1 MKIHYLDWAE
11 KIRKKYSQIGE
22 YGFAGATLTFLQGEK
37 HSEPQNGGEERRLM
51 LFFQNLIFCWEN
63 SIGVKL
69 SIGNERVL
77 EKSVRLALE
86 TAIQK
91 LTSEEKTHF
100 SREVKIARE
109 LLEGKE
115 KTEIQMQKSL
125 VFRRWQEGYSWEEI
139 SGHRKIREYAE
150 RLEETRNRRQE
161 LARIRSRKIAG
172 VQSRADARIQSKRME
187 FAQIQNMEEVQKTE
201 EIRIQNQH
209 MRQRPGM
216 EIKANE
222 AEVSLLEKMQDQSN
236 LVHREVKETADGT
249 GIQSRAENR
258 WEPPHEREIES
269 GKESQRE
276 RARRESRLE
285 KQMENL
291 KESIRRSEK
300 QQESQ
305 RELVRQE
312 KRQQKAQSEL
322 RNTQTEQQ
330 KAQSELRNIRTEQQK
345 MQTELIRQQEKLTET
360 RIQLEKDPQIQQ
372 IHEEREKEVLEQER
386 EKKQAVRAETSRLEI
401 EKERVRTE
409 HQNRLEAESRLESTA
424 ERQNQPEAESRLEST
439 AARQNQPEAESGLE
453 NIPEWQ
459 NRGGE
464 DASVESKL
472 LREVLTAEP
481 AGMEALERPE
491 SSLVYLEAKETAD
504 GTGIQSRAEN
514 RWENPH
520 EREIESRKES
530 QREIERRES
539 QLEKQIEN
547 LKESIRWSEKQQ
559 ESQRELVRQEKRQ
572 QKAQSELRNAQTE
585 QQKAQ
590 SELRNTQT
598 EQQKA
603 QSELRNIQTE
613 QQKMQTEL
621 IRQQGKLTETR
632 TQLEKDPQIQQMH
645 EEWGKEVLEQEKK
658 RAVREETSRLEI
670 EKERMRTE
678 HQNRLEA
685 ESRLESTTER
695 QNQPE
700 AESRL
705 ESTTERQNQPEA
717 ESRLEST
724 AERQNQ
730 PEAESGLEN
739 IPEWQNRG
747 GEDASVESKLFREEF
762 TVEPAGMEALERPE
776 SSLVYLEAKET
787 ADGTGI
793 QSHAERRWE
802 RPSEKA
808 HEREIESGK
817 ESQREIGHRESRLE
831 KQMEKLKESI
841 HWSEKQQESQ
851 REFARQEERQ
861 QKTKSELLN
870 IQTELQKVQS
880 EQVPQ
885 QEKLTETRIQ
895 LEKEP
900 QILKH
905 PESSLVYLESKET
918 SDEIGV
924 QSHAGK
930 QLEIP
935 SEKVQPEPRDTQ
947 IELQKMQTE
956 LIRQQEKL
964 TETQIQLEKETQ
976 ILKHPE
982 NSLVYL
988 EPVQMPKHPESSL
1001 VHLEPENR
1009 LFPGAVERMEKNVKT
1024 MEKVLERFRVVT
1036 ETRKSVFSE
1045 PHIVEKHSNVRLE
1058 KLVSGTLQQKQE
1070 KIRTAALQQNHRV
1083 RTIKRIIPRLEVL
1096 PGNREMRLEIL
1107 ETVGKT
1113 SGYGAG
1119 QEFTSLPELSTTA
1132 KIQYTVPESQKTDRT
1147 NVGSEVSAISATL
1160 AQTREETRILRKNTG
1175 YTRTALIEQEKKID
1189 GIRKELNTQM
1199 KQVNEEVRRLM
1210 DTQRRDMSVQ
1220 NLAGKVMKELQRQF
1234 RTEKIRRGY

>member
-139 SGHRKIREYAE
+139 SGHREIREYVE

-161 LARIRSRKIAG
+161 LARIRSREIAG
-172 VQSRADARIQSKRME
+172 VQSRADAGIQSRGME
-187 FAQIQNMEEVQKTE
+187 FAQIQNH
-201 EIRIQNQH
+201 H
-209 MRQRPGM
+209 MRQHPGM
-216 EIKANE
+216 EIKTNE
-222 AEVSLLEKMQDQSN
+222 AEGSLLEKMQDQSN
-236 LVHREVKETADGT
+236 LVHREVNETLG
-249 GIQSRAENR
+249 
-258 WEPPHEREIES
+258 EREVRLNRT
-269 GKESQRE
+269 ESQLETVRLEKRE
-276 RARRESRLE
+276 QESQLETTHLEKRERESR
-285 KQMENL
+285 ME
-291 KESIRRSEK
+291 IPSEK
-300 QQESQ
+300 VQPEP
-305 RELVRQE
+305 RD
-312 KRQQKAQSEL
+312 
-322 RNTQTEQQ
+322 TQTE
-330 KAQSELRNIRTEQQK
+330 LQK
-345 MQTELIRQQEKLTET
+345 MQTGLNRQQEKLTET
-360 RIQLEKDPQIQQ
+360 QIQLEKETQILKDPENSLVHLEPVQKPEHLESSLVHRKSKKVPDESGVQDRAQIQTF
-372 IHEEREKEVLEQER
+372 EQEQ
-386 EKKQAVRAETSRLEI
+386 EKKLSVRAEADRLEI

-409 HQNRLEAESRLESTA
+409 RQNQLETEKRLERAIERENRSEAESRLEHAIERENRSEAESRLESVT
-424 ERQNQPEAESRLEST
+424 ER
-439 AARQNQPEAESGLE
+439 
-453 NIPEWQ
+453 Q

-464 DASVESKL
+464 DISVDSKPFGEEL
-472 LREVLTAEP
+472 IAEP
-481 AGMEALERPE
+481 AGME
-491 SSLVYLEAKETAD
+491 
-504 GTGIQSRAEN
+504 
-514 RWENPH
+514 
-520 EREIESRKES
+520 
-530 QREIERRES
+530 
-539 QLEKQIEN
+539 
-547 LKESIRWSEKQQ
+547 
-559 ESQRELVRQEKRQ
+559 
-572 QKAQSELRNAQTE
+572 
-585 QQKAQ
+585 
-590 SELRNTQT
+590 
-598 EQQKA
+598 
-603 QSELRNIQTE
+603 
-613 QQKMQTEL
+613 
-621 IRQQGKLTETR
+621 
-632 TQLEKDPQIQQMH
+632 
-645 EEWGKEVLEQEKK
+645 
-658 RAVREETSRLEI
+658 
-670 EKERMRTE
+670 
-678 HQNRLEA
+678 
-685 ESRLESTTER
+685 
-695 QNQPE
+695 
-700 AESRL
+700 
-705 ESTTERQNQPEA
+705 
-717 ESRLEST
+717 
-724 AERQNQ
+724 
-730 PEAESGLEN
+730 
-739 IPEWQNRG
+739 
-747 GEDASVESKLFREEF
+747 EF
-762 TVEPAGMEALERPE
+762 E
-776 SSLVYLEAKET
+776 
-787 ADGTGI
+787 
-793 QSHAERRWE
+793 
-802 RPSEKA
+802 
-808 HEREIESGK
+808 
-817 ESQREIGHRESRLE
+817 
-831 KQMEKLKESI
+831 
-841 HWSEKQQESQ
+841 
-851 REFARQEERQ
+851 
-861 QKTKSELLN
+861 
-870 IQTELQKVQS
+870 
-880 EQVPQ
+880 
-885 QEKLTETRIQ
+885 
-895 LEKEP
+895 
-900 QILKH
+900 H

-918 SDEIGV
+918 SDETGV

-935 SEKVQPEPRDTQ
+935 SEKAQPEPRDTRT
-947 IELQKMQTE
+947 ELQKVQSE
-956 LIRQQEKL
+956 QVRQQEKL

-988 EPVQMPKHPESSL
+988 ESKKAPDGSRQDKAKILLNNLSESASQRKKQ
-1001 VHLEPENR
+1001 PENR

-1096 PGNREMRLEIL
+1096 PGNRGMRLEIL

-1113 SGYGAG
+1113 SGYEAG

-1132 KIQYTVPESQKTDRT
+1132 KIQYTVPESRKTDRT

>member
-1 MKIHYLDWAE
+1 
-11 KIRKKYSQIGE
+11 
-22 YGFAGATLTFLQGEK
+22 
-37 HSEPQNGGEERRLM
+37 
-51 LFFQNLIFCWEN
+51 
-63 SIGVKL
+63 
-69 SIGNERVL
+69 
-77 EKSVRLALE
+77 
-86 TAIQK
+86 
-91 LTSEEKTHF
+91 
-100 SREVKIARE
+100 
-109 LLEGKE
+109 
-115 KTEIQMQKSL
+115 
-125 VFRRWQEGYSWEEI
+125 
-139 SGHRKIREYAE
+139 
-150 RLEETRNRRQE
+150 
-161 LARIRSRKIAG
+161 
-172 VQSRADARIQSKRME
+172 
-187 FAQIQNMEEVQKTE
+187 
-201 EIRIQNQH
+201 
-209 MRQRPGM
+209 
-216 EIKANE
+216 
-222 AEVSLLEKMQDQSN
+222 
-236 LVHREVKETADGT
+236 
-249 GIQSRAENR
+249 
-258 WEPPHEREIES
+258 
-269 GKESQRE
+269 
-276 RARRESRLE
+276 
-285 KQMENL
+285 
-291 KESIRRSEK
+291 
-300 QQESQ
+300 
-305 RELVRQE
+305 
-312 KRQQKAQSEL
+312 
-322 RNTQTEQQ
+322 
-330 KAQSELRNIRTEQQK
+330 
-345 MQTELIRQQEKLTET
+345 
-360 RIQLEKDPQIQQ
+360 
-372 IHEEREKEVLEQER
+372 
-386 EKKQAVRAETSRLEI
+386 
-401 EKERVRTE
+401 
-409 HQNRLEAESRLESTA
+409 
-424 ERQNQPEAESRLEST
+424 
-439 AARQNQPEAESGLE
+439 
-453 NIPEWQ
+453 
-459 NRGGE
+459 
-464 DASVESKL
+464 
-472 LREVLTAEP
+472 
-481 AGMEALERPE
+481 
-491 SSLVYLEAKETAD
+491 
-504 GTGIQSRAEN
+504 
-514 RWENPH
+514 
-520 EREIESRKES
+520 
-530 QREIERRES
+530 
-539 QLEKQIEN
+539 
-547 LKESIRWSEKQQ
+547 
-559 ESQRELVRQEKRQ
+559 
-572 QKAQSELRNAQTE
+572 
-585 QQKAQ
+585 
-590 SELRNTQT
+590 
-598 EQQKA
+598 
-603 QSELRNIQTE
+603 
-613 QQKMQTEL
+613 MQTEL

-678 HQNRLEA
+678 HQNRL
-685 ESRLESTTER
+685 
-695 QNQPE
+695 E

-935 SEKVQPEPRDTQ
+935 SEKAQPEPRDTRT
-947 IELQKMQTE
+947 ELQKVQSE
-956 LIRQQEKL
+956 QVRQQEKL

-988 EPVQMPKHPESSL
+988 ESKKAPDGSRQDKAKILLNNLSESASQRKKQ
-1001 VHLEPENR
+1001 PENR

-1096 PGNREMRLEIL
+1096 PGNRGMRLEIL

-1113 SGYGAG
+1113 SGYEAG

-1132 KIQYTVPESQKTDRT
+1132 KIQYTVPESRKTDRT

-1189 GIRKELNTQM
+1189 GIRRELNTQM

>member
-161 LARIRSRKIAG
+161 LARIRNREIAG
-172 VQSRADARIQSKRME
+172 VQSRADAGIQSRGME
-187 FAQIQNMEEVQKTE
+187 FARIQNMEEVQNTE
-201 EIRIQNQH
+201 EARIQNHH
-209 MRQRPGM
+209 MRQHPGM
-216 EIKANE
+216 EIKTNE
-222 AEVSLLEKMQDQSN
+222 AEGSLLEKMQDQSN
-236 LVHREVKETADGT
+236 LVHREVNETLGEREVRLNKTESQLETVRLEKREQESRMEIPSEKVQPEPRDTQTELQKMQTGLNRQQEKLTETQIQLEKETQILKHPENSLVHLEPVQKPEHPENSLVHLEPVQMPEHLESSLVHRKSKKAPDESGVQDRAQ
-249 GIQSRAENR
+249 IQALEQEQEKKLSVRAEADR
-258 WEPPHEREIES
+258 LEIE
-269 GKESQRE
+269 KERVRTERQNQLETEKRLE
-276 RARRESRLE
+276 RAIERQNRSEAESRLE
-285 KQMENL
+285 HAIERQN
-291 KESIRRSEK
+291 RSEAESRLEYAIERQNRSEAESRLERAIERENRSETESRLERAIEHENRSEAESRLESVTERQNRGGEDISVDSKLFGEELIAEPAGMEEFEHPESSLVYLESKETSDEIGVQSHAGK
-300 QQESQ
+300 QLEIPSEKVQPEPRDTQ
-305 RELVRQE
+305 IEL
-312 KRQQKAQSEL
+312 
-322 RNTQTEQQ
+322 
-330 KAQSELRNIRTEQQK
+330 QK

-360 RIQLEKDPQIQQ
+360 QIQLEKETQILKHPENSLMHLEPVQVPEHPESSLLHRKPKKVPYESGAHDRAKIQ
-372 IHEEREKEVLEQER
+372 AFEQEQ
-386 EKKQAVRAETSRLEI
+386 EKKLSVRAEADRLEI

-409 HQNRLEAESRLESTA
+409 
-424 ERQNQPEAESRLEST
+424 RQNQLETEKRLERAT
-439 AARQNQPEAESGLE
+439 ER
-453 NIPEWQ
+453 Q

-464 DASVESKL
+464 DISVDSKPFG
-472 LREVLTAEP
+472 EELTAEP
-481 AGMEALERPE
+481 AGME
-491 SSLVYLEAKETAD
+491 
-504 GTGIQSRAEN
+504 
-514 RWENPH
+514 
-520 EREIESRKES
+520 
-530 QREIERRES
+530 
-539 QLEKQIEN
+539 
-547 LKESIRWSEKQQ
+547 
-559 ESQRELVRQEKRQ
+559 
-572 QKAQSELRNAQTE
+572 
-585 QQKAQ
+585 
-590 SELRNTQT
+590 
-598 EQQKA
+598 
-603 QSELRNIQTE
+603 
-613 QQKMQTEL
+613 
-621 IRQQGKLTETR
+621 
-632 TQLEKDPQIQQMH
+632 
-645 EEWGKEVLEQEKK
+645 
-658 RAVREETSRLEI
+658 
-670 EKERMRTE
+670 
-678 HQNRLEA
+678 
-685 ESRLESTTER
+685 
-695 QNQPE
+695 
-700 AESRL
+700 
-705 ESTTERQNQPEA
+705 
-717 ESRLEST
+717 
-724 AERQNQ
+724 
-730 PEAESGLEN
+730 
-739 IPEWQNRG
+739 
-747 GEDASVESKLFREEF
+747 EF
-762 TVEPAGMEALERPE
+762 E
-776 SSLVYLEAKET
+776 
-787 ADGTGI
+787 
-793 QSHAERRWE
+793 
-802 RPSEKA
+802 
-808 HEREIESGK
+808 
-817 ESQREIGHRESRLE
+817 
-831 KQMEKLKESI
+831 
-841 HWSEKQQESQ
+841 
-851 REFARQEERQ
+851 
-861 QKTKSELLN
+861 
-870 IQTELQKVQS
+870 
-880 EQVPQ
+880 
-885 QEKLTETRIQ
+885 
-895 LEKEP
+895 
-900 QILKH
+900 H

-1113 SGYGAG
+1113 SGYEAG

-1132 KIQYTVPESQKTDRT
+1132 KIQYTVPESRKTDRT

>member
-22 YGFAGATLTFLQGEK
+22 YGFAGATLTFLRGEK

-115 KTEIQMQKSL
+115 KTEVQMQKSL

-139 SGHRKIREYAE
+139 SEHREIREYVE

-161 LARIRSRKIAG
+161 LARIRNREIAG
-172 VQSRADARIQSKRME
+172 VQSRADAGIQSGGME
-187 FAQIQNMEEVQKTE
+187 FA
-201 EIRIQNQH
+201 RIQNHH
-209 MRQRPGM
+209 MRQHPGM
-216 EIKANE
+216 EIKTNE
-222 AEVSLLEKMQDQSN
+222 AEGSLLEKMQDQSN
-236 LVHREVKETADGT
+236 LVHREVNETLG
-249 GIQSRAENR
+249 
-258 WEPPHEREIES
+258 EREVRLN
-269 GKESQRE
+269 KTESQLE
-276 RARRESRLE
+276 TVRLE
-285 KQMENL
+285 KREQESRME
-291 KESIRRSEK
+291 IPSEK
-300 QQESQ
+300 VQPEP
-305 RELVRQE
+305 RD
-312 KRQQKAQSEL
+312 
-322 RNTQTEQQ
+322 TQTE
-330 KAQSELRNIRTEQQK
+330 LQK
-345 MQTELIRQQEKLTET
+345 MQTGLNRQQEKLIET
-360 RIQLEKDPQIQQ
+360 QIQLEKETQILKHPENSLVHLEPVQKPEHPENSLVHLEPVQKPEHPESSLVHRKSKKAPDESGVQDRAQIQA
-372 IHEEREKEVLEQER
+372 LEQEQ
-386 EKKQAVRAETSRLEI
+386 EKKLSVRAEADRLEI

-409 HQNRLEAESRLESTA
+409 RQNQLETEKRLERAIERENRSETESRLEHA
-424 ERQNQPEAESRLEST
+424 IERQNRSETESRLEGVT
-439 AARQNQPEAESGLE
+439 ER
-453 NIPEWQ
+453 Q

-464 DASVESKL
+464 DISVDAKPFGEEL
-472 LREVLTAEP
+472 IAEP
-481 AGMEALERPE
+481 AGME
-491 SSLVYLEAKETAD
+491 
-504 GTGIQSRAEN
+504 
-514 RWENPH
+514 
-520 EREIESRKES
+520 
-530 QREIERRES
+530 
-539 QLEKQIEN
+539 
-547 LKESIRWSEKQQ
+547 
-559 ESQRELVRQEKRQ
+559 
-572 QKAQSELRNAQTE
+572 
-585 QQKAQ
+585 
-590 SELRNTQT
+590 
-598 EQQKA
+598 
-603 QSELRNIQTE
+603 
-613 QQKMQTEL
+613 
-621 IRQQGKLTETR
+621 
-632 TQLEKDPQIQQMH
+632 
-645 EEWGKEVLEQEKK
+645 
-658 RAVREETSRLEI
+658 
-670 EKERMRTE
+670 
-678 HQNRLEA
+678 
-685 ESRLESTTER
+685 
-695 QNQPE
+695 
-700 AESRL
+700 
-705 ESTTERQNQPEA
+705 
-717 ESRLEST
+717 
-724 AERQNQ
+724 
-730 PEAESGLEN
+730 
-739 IPEWQNRG
+739 
-747 GEDASVESKLFREEF
+747 EF
-762 TVEPAGMEALERPE
+762 E
-776 SSLVYLEAKET
+776 
-787 ADGTGI
+787 
-793 QSHAERRWE
+793 
-802 RPSEKA
+802 
-808 HEREIESGK
+808 
-817 ESQREIGHRESRLE
+817 
-831 KQMEKLKESI
+831 
-841 HWSEKQQESQ
+841 
-851 REFARQEERQ
+851 
-861 QKTKSELLN
+861 
-870 IQTELQKVQS
+870 
-880 EQVPQ
+880 
-885 QEKLTETRIQ
+885 
-895 LEKEP
+895 
-900 QILKH
+900 H

-918 SDEIGV
+918 SDETGV

-935 SEKVQPEPRDTQ
+935 SEKAQPEPRDTQ
-947 IELQKMQTE
+947 TELQKMQTE

-982 NSLVYL
+982 NSLVHLEPVQKPEHPENSLVHLEPVQKPEHPESSLVHRKSKKAPDESGVQDRAQIQALEQEQEKKLSVRAEADRLEIEKERVRTERQNQLETEKRLERAIERENRSETESRLEHAIERQNRSETESRLEGVTERQNRGGEDISVDAKPFGEELIAEPAGMEEFEHPESSLVYLESKETSDETGVQSRTGKWLGIPSEKAQPDPRDTRTELQKVQSEQVRQQEKLTETQIQLEKETQILKHPENSLVHL
-988 EPVQMPKHPESSL
+988 EPVQMPKHPESLL

-1045 PHIVEKHSNVRLE
+1045 SHIVEKHSNVRLE

-1096 PGNREMRLEIL
+1096 PGNRKMRLEIL

-1113 SGYGAG
+1113 SGYEAG

-1132 KIQYTVPESQKTDRT
+1132 KIQYTVPESRKTDRT

>member
-69 SIGNERVL
+69 SLGNERVM
-77 EKSVRLALE
+77 EKSARLALE

-139 SGHRKIREYAE
+139 SGHREIREYAE

-161 LARIRSRKIAG
+161 LAWIRKREIAG
-172 VQSRADARIQSKRME
+172 VQSRADAGIQSRGME
-187 FAQIQNMEEVQKTE
+187 FAQIQNMEEVQNTE
-201 EIRIQNQH
+201 EARIQNHH
-209 MRQRPGM
+209 MRQNPGM
-216 EIKANE
+216 EIKTNE
-222 AEVSLLEKMQDQSN
+222 AEGSLLEKMQDQSN
-236 LVHREVKETADGT
+236 LVHREVNETADGT
-249 GIQSRAENR
+249 GSRAE
-258 WEPPHEREIES
+258 S
-269 GKESQRE
+269 
-276 RARRESRLE
+276 
-285 KQMENL
+285 
-291 KESIRRSEK
+291 
-300 QQESQ
+300 
-305 RELVRQE
+305 
-312 KRQQKAQSEL
+312 
-322 RNTQTEQQ
+322 
-330 KAQSELRNIRTEQQK
+330 
-345 MQTELIRQQEKLTET
+345 
-360 RIQLEKDPQIQQ
+360 
-372 IHEEREKEVLEQER
+372 
-386 EKKQAVRAETSRLEI
+386 
-401 EKERVRTE
+401 
-409 HQNRLEAESRLESTA
+409 
-424 ERQNQPEAESRLEST
+424 
-439 AARQNQPEAESGLE
+439 
-453 NIPEWQ
+453 
-459 NRGGE
+459 
-464 DASVESKL
+464 
-472 LREVLTAEP
+472 
-481 AGMEALERPE
+481 
-491 SSLVYLEAKETAD
+491 
-504 GTGIQSRAEN
+504 
-514 RWENPH
+514 RWENPPQKAPG
-520 EREIESRKES
+520 RETEGGKKS
-530 QREIERRES
+530 QREIERQERR
-539 QLEKQIEN
+539 LEKQIEN
-547 LKESIRWSEKQQ
+547 LKESIHWREKQQ
-559 ESQRELVRQEKRQ
+559 ESQREFVRQEKR
-572 QKAQSELRNAQTE
+572 
-585 QQKAQ
+585 
-590 SELRNTQT
+590 
-598 EQQKA
+598 QQKA

-613 QQKMQTEL
+613 QQKVQTEL
-621 IRQQGKLTETR
+621 IRQQEKLTETR
-632 TQLEKDPQIQQMH
+632 TQLEKDSQIQQMH
-645 EEWGKEVLEQEKK
+645 EERGKEVLEQEKK

-685 ESRLESTTER
+685 ESL
-695 QNQPE
+695 
-700 AESRL
+700 
-705 ESTTERQNQPEA
+705 
-717 ESRLEST
+717 LEST

-747 GEDASVESKLFREEF
+747 GEDASVESKLFREVF

-817 ESQREIGHRESRLE
+817 ESQREIGRRESRLE

-870 IQTELQKVQS
+870 TQTELQKVQS
-880 EQVPQ
+880 EQVRQ
-885 QEKLTETRIQ
+885 QEKLTETRTQ
-895 LEKEP
+895 LEKNS

-918 SDEIGV
+918 LDETGV
-924 QSHAGK
+924 QSRTGK
-930 QLEIP
+930 QLGIP
-935 SEKVQPEPRDTQ
+935 SEKAQPELRDTQ
-947 IELQKMQTE
+947 PELQKMQTE

-988 EPVQMPKHPESSL
+988 ESKKAPDGSRQDKAKILLNNLSESASQRKKQ
-1001 VHLEPENR
+1001 PENR

-1113 SGYGAG
+1113 SGYEAG

-1132 KIQYTVPESQKTDRT
+1132 KIQYTVPESRKTDRT

>member
-37 HSEPQNGGEERRLM
+37 HSEPKNGGEERRLM

-77 EKSVRLALE
+77 EKSARLALE

-161 LARIRSRKIAG
+161 LARIRSREIASI
-172 VQSRADARIQSKRME
+172 QSRADAGIQSRGME
-187 FAQIQNMEEVQKTE
+187 FAQIQNH
-201 EIRIQNQH
+201 H
-209 MRQRPGM
+209 MRQHPGM
-216 EIKANE
+216 EIKTNE
-222 AEVSLLEKMQDQSN
+222 AEGSLLEKMQDQSN
-236 LVHREVKETADGT
+236 LVHREVNETLG
-249 GIQSRAENR
+249 
-258 WEPPHEREIES
+258 ERE
-269 GKESQRE
+269 GRLNKTESQLE
-276 RARRESRLE
+276 TVRLE
-285 KQMENL
+285 KRE
-291 KESIRRSEK
+291 
-300 QQESQ
+300 QESQ
-305 RELVRQE
+305 LETIRLE
-312 KRQQKAQSEL
+312 KREQESRMEIPSEKVQPES
-322 RNTQTEQQ
+322 RDTQTE
-330 KAQSELRNIRTEQQK
+330 LQK
-345 MQTELIRQQEKLTET
+345 MQIGLNRQQEKLTET
-360 RIQLEKDPQIQQ
+360 QIQLERETQILKHPENSLVHLEPVQKPEPPENSLVHLEPVQ
-372 IHEEREKEVLEQER
+372 KPEPPESSLVHLEPVQVPEHPESSLLHRKPKKVPDESGAQDRAKIQALEQEQ
-386 EKKQAVRAETSRLEI
+386 EKKLSVRAEADRLEI

-409 HQNRLEAESRLESTA
+409 RQNQLETEKRLERAIERENRSEAESRLERVI
-424 ERQNQPEAESRLEST
+424 ERENRSETESRLEGVT
-439 AARQNQPEAESGLE
+439 ER
-453 NIPEWQ
+453 Q

-464 DASVESKL
+464 DISVDSKPFGEEL
-472 LREVLTAEP
+472 IAEP
-481 AGMEALERPE
+481 AGME
-491 SSLVYLEAKETAD
+491 
-504 GTGIQSRAEN
+504 
-514 RWENPH
+514 
-520 EREIESRKES
+520 
-530 QREIERRES
+530 
-539 QLEKQIEN
+539 
-547 LKESIRWSEKQQ
+547 
-559 ESQRELVRQEKRQ
+559 
-572 QKAQSELRNAQTE
+572 
-585 QQKAQ
+585 
-590 SELRNTQT
+590 
-598 EQQKA
+598 
-603 QSELRNIQTE
+603 
-613 QQKMQTEL
+613 
-621 IRQQGKLTETR
+621 
-632 TQLEKDPQIQQMH
+632 
-645 EEWGKEVLEQEKK
+645 
-658 RAVREETSRLEI
+658 
-670 EKERMRTE
+670 
-678 HQNRLEA
+678 
-685 ESRLESTTER
+685 
-695 QNQPE
+695 
-700 AESRL
+700 
-705 ESTTERQNQPEA
+705 
-717 ESRLEST
+717 
-724 AERQNQ
+724 
-730 PEAESGLEN
+730 
-739 IPEWQNRG
+739 
-747 GEDASVESKLFREEF
+747 EF
-762 TVEPAGMEALERPE
+762 E
-776 SSLVYLEAKET
+776 
-787 ADGTGI
+787 
-793 QSHAERRWE
+793 
-802 RPSEKA
+802 
-808 HEREIESGK
+808 
-817 ESQREIGHRESRLE
+817 
-831 KQMEKLKESI
+831 
-841 HWSEKQQESQ
+841 
-851 REFARQEERQ
+851 
-861 QKTKSELLN
+861 
-870 IQTELQKVQS
+870 
-880 EQVPQ
+880 
-885 QEKLTETRIQ
+885 
-895 LEKEP
+895 
-900 QILKH
+900 H

-918 SDEIGV
+918 SDETGV

-935 SEKVQPEPRDTQ
+935 SEKAQPDPRDTRT
-947 IELQKMQTE
+947 ELQKVQSE
-956 LIRQQEKL
+956 QVRQQEKL

-982 NSLVYL
+982 NSLVHL
-988 EPVQMPKHPESSL
+988 EPVQMPKHPESLL

-1045 PHIVEKHSNVRLE
+1045 SHIVEKHSNVRLE

-1096 PGNREMRLEIL
+1096 PGNRKMRLEIL

-1113 SGYGAG
+1113 SGYEAG

-1132 KIQYTVPESQKTDRT
+1132 KIQYTVPESRKTDRT

>member
-139 SGHRKIREYAE
+139 SGHREIREYAE
-150 RLEETRNRRQE
+150 RLEETRNRRLE
-161 LARIRSRKIAG
+161 LARIRSREIASI
-172 VQSRADARIQSKRME
+172 QSRADAGIQSRGME

-201 EIRIQNQH
+201 EARIQNHH
-209 MRQRPGM
+209 MRQHPGM
-216 EIKANE
+216 EIKTNE
-222 AEVSLLEKMQDQSN
+222 AEGSLLEKMQDQSN
-236 LVHREVKETADGT
+236 LVHREVNETLG
-249 GIQSRAENR
+249 
-258 WEPPHEREIES
+258 EREVCQN
-269 GKESQRE
+269 KTESQLETVRLEKRE
-276 RARRESRLE
+276 QESQQETTHLEKRERESR
-285 KQMENL
+285 ME
-291 KESIRRSEK
+291 IPSEK
-300 QQESQ
+300 VQPEP
-305 RELVRQE
+305 RD
-312 KRQQKAQSEL
+312 
-322 RNTQTEQQ
+322 TQTE
-330 KAQSELRNIRTEQQK
+330 LQK
-345 MQTELIRQQEKLTET
+345 MQTGLNRQQEKLTET
-360 RIQLEKDPQIQQ
+360 QIQLEKETQILKHPENSLVHLEPVQNPEHPENSLVHLESVQMSEPPESSLVHRKSKKAPDESGVQDRAQIQA
-372 IHEEREKEVLEQER
+372 LEQEQ
-386 EKKQAVRAETSRLEI
+386 EKKLSVRAEADRLEI

-409 HQNRLEAESRLESTA
+409 RQNQLETEKRLERAIERQNRSEAESRLERAIERENRSETESRLEHAIERENRSEAESRLESVT
-424 ERQNQPEAESRLEST
+424 ER
-439 AARQNQPEAESGLE
+439 
-453 NIPEWQ
+453 Q

-464 DASVESKL
+464 NISVDSKPFGEEL
-472 LREVLTAEP
+472 IAEP
-481 AGMEALERPE
+481 AGME
-491 SSLVYLEAKETAD
+491 
-504 GTGIQSRAEN
+504 
-514 RWENPH
+514 
-520 EREIESRKES
+520 
-530 QREIERRES
+530 
-539 QLEKQIEN
+539 
-547 LKESIRWSEKQQ
+547 
-559 ESQRELVRQEKRQ
+559 
-572 QKAQSELRNAQTE
+572 
-585 QQKAQ
+585 
-590 SELRNTQT
+590 
-598 EQQKA
+598 
-603 QSELRNIQTE
+603 
-613 QQKMQTEL
+613 
-621 IRQQGKLTETR
+621 
-632 TQLEKDPQIQQMH
+632 
-645 EEWGKEVLEQEKK
+645 
-658 RAVREETSRLEI
+658 
-670 EKERMRTE
+670 
-678 HQNRLEA
+678 
-685 ESRLESTTER
+685 
-695 QNQPE
+695 
-700 AESRL
+700 
-705 ESTTERQNQPEA
+705 
-717 ESRLEST
+717 
-724 AERQNQ
+724 
-730 PEAESGLEN
+730 
-739 IPEWQNRG
+739 
-747 GEDASVESKLFREEF
+747 EF
-762 TVEPAGMEALERPE
+762 E
-776 SSLVYLEAKET
+776 
-787 ADGTGI
+787 
-793 QSHAERRWE
+793 
-802 RPSEKA
+802 
-808 HEREIESGK
+808 
-817 ESQREIGHRESRLE
+817 
-831 KQMEKLKESI
+831 
-841 HWSEKQQESQ
+841 
-851 REFARQEERQ
+851 
-861 QKTKSELLN
+861 
-870 IQTELQKVQS
+870 
-880 EQVPQ
+880 
-885 QEKLTETRIQ
+885 
-895 LEKEP
+895 
-900 QILKH
+900 H

-947 IELQKMQTE
+947 TELQKMQTE
-956 LIRQQEKL
+956 LIRQQEKLTETQIQLEKEPQILKHPENSLVHLEPVQKPEPPESSLVHLEPVQVPEHPESSLLHRKPKKVPDESGAHDRAKIQAFEQEQEKKLSVRAEADRLEMEKERVRTERQNQLETEKRLERAIERENRSETESRLEHAIERENRSEAESRLESVTERQNRGGEDISVDSKPFGEELIAEPAGMEEFEHPESSLVYLESKETLDETGVQSRTGKQLGILSEKAQPEPRDTRTELQKVQSEQVRQQEKL

-1024 MEKVLERFRVVT
+1024 MERVLERFRVVT

-1045 PHIVEKHSNVRLE
+1045 SHIVEKHSNVRLE

-1113 SGYGAG
+1113 SGYEAG

-1132 KIQYTVPESQKTDRT
+1132 KIQYTVPESRKTDRT

>member
-1 MKIHYLDWAE
+1 M
-11 KIRKKYSQIGE
+11 
-22 YGFAGATLTFLQGEK
+22 QGEK

-69 SIGNERVL
+69 SLGNERVL

-161 LARIRSRKIAG
+161 LARIRSREIASI
-172 VQSRADARIQSKRME
+172 QSRADAGIQSRGME
-187 FAQIQNMEEVQKTE
+187 FA
-201 EIRIQNQH
+201 RIQNHH
-209 MRQRPGM
+209 MRQHPGM
-216 EIKANE
+216 EIKTNE
-222 AEVSLLEKMQDQSN
+222 AEGSLLEKMQDQSN
-236 LVHREVKETADGT
+236 LVHREVNETLDGT
-249 GIQSRAENR
+249 GSRAESR
-258 WEPPHEREIES
+258 WENPPQKAPGRETESGEKSQREIE
-269 GKESQRE
+269 
-276 RARRESRLE
+276 RRESQLE
-285 KQMENL
+285 KQIENL
-291 KESIRRSEK
+291 KESIHWSEK
-300 QQESQ
+300 LQESQ
-305 RELVRQE
+305 REFVRQE

-330 KAQSELRNIRTEQQK
+330 KTQSELLNTRTELQK
-345 MQTELIRQQEKLTET
+345 MQSELIRQQEQLTET
-360 RIQLEKDPQIQQ
+360 RTQREKETQIQQ
-372 IHEEREKEVLEQER
+372 IHEERAKEVLEQEQ

-409 HQNRLEAESRLESTA
+409 HQN
-424 ERQNQPEAESRLEST
+424 
-439 AARQNQPEAESGLE
+439 
-453 NIPEWQ
+453 
-459 NRGGE
+459 
-464 DASVESKL
+464 
-472 LREVLTAEP
+472 
-481 AGMEALERPE
+481 
-491 SSLVYLEAKETAD
+491 
-504 GTGIQSRAEN
+504 
-514 RWENPH
+514 
-520 EREIESRKES
+520 
-530 QREIERRES
+530 
-539 QLEKQIEN
+539 
-547 LKESIRWSEKQQ
+547 
-559 ESQRELVRQEKRQ
+559 
-572 QKAQSELRNAQTE
+572 
-585 QQKAQ
+585 
-590 SELRNTQT
+590 
-598 EQQKA
+598 
-603 QSELRNIQTE
+603 
-613 QQKMQTEL
+613 
-621 IRQQGKLTETR
+621 
-632 TQLEKDPQIQQMH
+632 
-645 EEWGKEVLEQEKK
+645 
-658 RAVREETSRLEI
+658 
-670 EKERMRTE
+670 
-678 HQNRLEA
+678 
-685 ESRLESTTER
+685 
-695 QNQPE
+695 QPE

-705 ESTTERQNQPEA
+705 ESTTERQNQLEA
-717 ESRLEST
+717 ESRLESTTERQNQLEAEGRLEST

-747 GEDASVESKLFREEF
+747 GEDASVESKLFREVF

-787 ADGTGI
+787 SDGTGI

-817 ESQREIGHRESRLE
+817 ESQREIGRRESQLE

-870 IQTELQKVQS
+870 TQTELQKVQS
-880 EQVPQ
+880 EQVRQ

-900 QILKH
+900 KILKH

-918 SDEIGV
+918 SDETGV

-935 SEKVQPEPRDTQ
+935 SEKAQPEPRDTQ
-947 IELQKMQTE
+947 TELQKMQTE
-956 LIRQQEKL
+956 LNRQQEKL

-976 ILKHPE
+976 ILKHLE

-1113 SGYGAG
+1113 SGYEAG

-1132 KIQYTVPESQKTDRT
+1132 KIQYTVPESRKTDRI